1 MEHTPRKGLWRIEFR
16 TDLTRA
22 DATVIPLG
30 FVHEAHFPTSI
41 RWLGLLFRKRLT
53 VSEAD
58 RIDLLTWPEL
68 RDDLEPFM
76 RSLFDSAWS
85 LARTASDNAL
95 GTPTV
100 AAKYSHRS
108 ALHFAPLGEGPPV
121 ASRDPVKRCLELC
134 THLLALRGKLAP
146 VISAPVVPLR
156 RRKTLAPAATV
167 RPDVELMNFAA

>member
-22 DATVIPLG
+22 DAAVIPLG
-30 FVHEAHFPTSI
+30 FVLEAHWPTSI

-53 VSEAD
+53 VPETD

-68 RDDLEPFM
+68 SDNLEPFM
-76 RSLFDSAWS
+76 KGLFEESWA

-108 ALHFAPLGEGPPV
+108 ALHFASVGDGPQVTARAP
-121 ASRDPVKRCLELC
+121 AKRCLELC
-134 THLLALRGKLAP
+134 THLLGFRDKLTP

-156 RRKTLAPAATV
+156 RRKKVPLAAAV